1 MSTAHER
8 KITTA
13 WLQETMQTPNP
24 TAGMTPAVDPS
35 SWNFSPNGAFSPR
48 SADSYTSHDAAVAR
62 RRNAQVRYLSLHHRG
77 HLVRLLCCYRRAICA
92 TRRKPNANLKGPIQ
106 LVSNVC
112 AVTQNACSPQDGRD
126 EKISKGIIDLFPFL
140 FFPLAK
146 KKKKK
151 VKIMEA
157 KKFPRSHYV
166 KELEERVSRTESL
179 LKAAGL
185 LDESSNHDE
194 FTDGEGEQLEK
205 SDSER
210 GRENENDQSSS
221 SWKAKPNRE
230 RTRRT
235 ASLGQNPGSA
245 PTIPKLN
252 RNSFSSATTNHPA
265 SGSERRRSL
274 PGSSNIQHVPVLSF
288 DVREESR
295 YYGLSIPVFL
305 WV

>member
-1 MSTAHER
+1 
-8 KITTA
+8 
-13 WLQETMQTPNP
+13 
-24 TAGMTPAVDPS
+24 
-35 SWNFSPNGAFSPR
+35 
-48 SADSYTSHDAAVAR
+48 
-62 RRNAQVRYLSLHHRG
+62 
-77 HLVRLLCCYRRAICA
+77 
-92 TRRKPNANLKGPIQ
+92 
-106 LVSNVC
+106 
-112 AVTQNACSPQDGRD
+112 
-126 EKISKGIIDLFPFL
+126 
-140 FFPLAK
+140 
-146 KKKKK
+146 
-151 VKIMEA
+151 MEA

-245 PTIPKLN
+245 PTIPKPN
-252 RNSFSSATTNHPA
+252 RNSFSSATTNHPS